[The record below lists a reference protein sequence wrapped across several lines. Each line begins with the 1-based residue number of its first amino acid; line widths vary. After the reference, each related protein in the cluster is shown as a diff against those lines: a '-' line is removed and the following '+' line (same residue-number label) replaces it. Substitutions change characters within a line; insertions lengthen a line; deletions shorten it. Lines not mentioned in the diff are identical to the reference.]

1 MRKIRERIRKIY
13 RKHTPSVKV
22 PLIILMVMFC
32 MIPLLVE
39 SRILASSSRQ
49 SQVER
54 RIIDVQNQ
62 CQILSNKMSRTGYLT
77 NSVVDNAAIDT
88 ELSLL
93 SDIFSGR
100 ILIVNSGFKIV
111 EDTFSLS
118 KGKTLISNEVIRCFQ
133 GENTSRYD
141 SLKHYFVLAIPIPE
155 FEQETGTITTGKTAG
170 VMIVTASTESMYSL
184 EDSLNDKASLYE
196 MMIFVILLI
205 LAVLS
210 VHFIM
215 IASIRRVG
223 EGNLDEDVNEEAY
236 RETKQIS
243 ETINKTL
250 EKLKAVDQSRQ
261 EFVSNV
267 SHELKTPI
275 TSIRV
280 LADSLMGMED
290 TPKEL
295 YQEFMHDISDEID
308 RESKIIDDLLTL
320 VRMDKASSGLA
331 CSQVQING
339 LIEMVLKRL
348 RPIAR
353 KRNIELIFESK
364 RDVSADI
371 DEVKF
376 SLAVNNL
383 VENAV
388 KYNKEDGWV
397 RVTLDADHKFFYVK
411 VSDSGMGIPQESLDY
426 IFERFYRADSSRGEQ
441 SGFGLGLSIA
451 DTIAR
456 EHKGSLRAES
466 DAVSTRF
473 IFTLPSVDKGKHSF
487 SELKQHPASFSSLPG
502 GSPAA
507 SSASL
512 SRRFRFR
519 KTPKDFPASKN
530 GR

>member
-1 MRKIRERIRKIY
+1 MRKIRERIREIY
-13 RKHTPSVKV
+13 RKHTPSVKL
-22 PLIILMVMFC
+22 PLIILTVLFC

-49 SQVER
+49 EQVER

-62 CQILSNKMSRTGYLT
+62 CQILSNKMSRSGYLT
-77 NSVVDNAAIDT
+77 NSALDNAAIDT

-111 EDTFSLS
+111 EDTFAISD
-118 KGKTLISNEVIRCFQ
+118 GKTLISDEVNRCFQ

-141 SLKHYFVLAIPIPE
+141 RLKHYFVLAIPIPE

-184 EDSLNDKASLYE
+184 EESLKDKASLYE
-196 MMIFVILLI
+196 MMIFVIVLI
-205 LAVLS
+205 VTILS
-210 VHFIM
+210 VHLIM
-215 IASIRRVG
+215 KPFGTLIASIRRAG
-223 EGNLDEDVNEEAY
+223 DGNLDEDVNEEAY

-243 ETINKTL
+243 GTINKTL

-290 TPKEL
+290 APKEL

-320 VRMDKASSGLA
+320 VRMDKASSELS
-331 CSQVQING
+331 CTQVQING

-364 RDVSADI
+364 RDVTADI

-376 SLAVNNL
+376 SLAINNL

-397 RVTLDADHKFFYVK
+397 RVTLDADHKFFYLK
-411 VSDSGMGIPQESLDY
+411 VADSGIGIPAEFKERV
-426 IFERFYRADSSRGEQ
+426 FERFYRVDKARSRETG
-441 SGFGLGLSIA
+441 GTGLGLAITRSVVLMHHGAIRV
-451 DTIAR
+451 DSV
-456 EHKGSLRAES
+456 EGEGSTFMVRIPL
-466 DAVSTRF
+466 
-473 IFTLPSVDKGKHSF
+473 IYIP
-487 SELKQHPASFSSLPG
+487 
-502 GSPAA
+502 
-507 SSASL
+507 
-512 SRRFRFR
+512 
-519 KTPKDFPASKN
+519 
-530 GR
+530 

>member
-1 MRKIRERIRKIY
+1 MRKIRERIREIY
-13 RKHTPSVKV
+13 RKHTPSVKL
-22 PLIILMVMFC
+22 PLIILTVLFC

-39 SRILASSSRQ
+39 SRILARSSRQ
-49 SQVER
+49 EQVER

-62 CQILSNKMSRTGYLT
+62 CQILSNKMSRSGCLT
-77 NSVVDNAAIDT
+77 NSALDNAAIDT

-93 SDIFSGR
+93 SDIFSGQ

-111 EDTFSLS
+111 EDTFAISD
-118 KGKTLISNEVIRCFQ
+118 GKTLISDEVIRCFQ

-184 EDSLNDKASLYE
+184 EESLKDKASLYE
-196 MMIFVILLI
+196 MMIFVIVLI
-205 LAVLS
+205 VTILS
-210 VHFIM
+210 VHLIM
-215 IASIRRVG
+215 KPFGTLIASIRRAG
-223 EGNLDEDVNEEAY
+223 DGNLDEDVNEEAY

-243 ETINKTL
+243 GTINKTL

-290 TPKEL
+290 APKEL

-320 VRMDKASSGLA
+320 VRMDKASSELS
-331 CSQVQING
+331 CTQVQING

-364 RDVSADI
+364 RDVTADI

-376 SLAVNNL
+376 SLAINNL

-397 RVTLDADHKFFYVK
+397 RVTLDADHKFFYLK
-411 VSDSGMGIPQESLDY
+411 VADSGIGIPAEFKERV
-426 IFERFYRADSSRGEQ
+426 FERFYRVDKARSRETG
-441 SGFGLGLSIA
+441 GTGLGLAITRSVVLMHHGAIRV
-451 DTIAR
+451 DSV
-456 EHKGSLRAES
+456 EGEGSTFMVRIPL
-466 DAVSTRF
+466 
-473 IFTLPSVDKGKHSF
+473 IYIP
-487 SELKQHPASFSSLPG
+487 
-502 GSPAA
+502 
-507 SSASL
+507 
-512 SRRFRFR
+512 
-519 KTPKDFPASKN
+519 
-530 GR
+530 